1 MTSSAPLRGTDL
13 IDCAR
18 ANAQKGLEVAA
29 QRCGYGSDLATFERE
44 LQRAGDHIGIEIQG
58 FADLLHPREAN
69 PAASEVGPGSLPE
82 L

>member
-1 MTSSAPLRGTDL
+1 MTSSAPLKGTDL

-18 ANAQKGLEVAA
+18 ANAKKGIEVTA

-44 LQRAGDHIGIEIQG
+44 LQKAGDHIGVEIHG
-58 FADLLHPREAN
+58 FDDLTHSGEVKQAGEA
-69 PAASEVGPGSLPE
+69 VGPDTISE

>member
-18 ANAQKGLEVAA
+18 ANAKKGIEVTA

-44 LQRAGDHIGIEIQG
+44 LQQAGKHIGVEIHG
-58 FADLLHPREAN
+58 FDDLTHPGKAKQAGEA
-69 PAASEVGPGSLPE
+69 VGPDSLSE